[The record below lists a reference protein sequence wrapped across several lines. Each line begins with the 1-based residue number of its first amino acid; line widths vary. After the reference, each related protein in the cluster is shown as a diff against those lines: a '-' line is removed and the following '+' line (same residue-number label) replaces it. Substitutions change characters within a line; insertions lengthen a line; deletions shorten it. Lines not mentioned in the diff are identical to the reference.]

1 MTSLFVAMV
10 LGVAAVAAGMVSVE
24 VGVSVAVIEIL
35 LGVALGNT
43 LHLTT
48 PDWLAFLASFGSVV
62 LTFNAGCEID
72 PAQLRRTWRAS
83 LLIGGVSFAVPF
95 TAVLLLCRF
104 GLGWDWP
111 AAEIGGIALSTTSV
125 AVIWAVAVETGMAR
139 TDLGQLLISATFVT
153 DLATVIALSVLF
165 VTPTWWL
172 VPFVVVS
179 VALIVVMRRLE
190 RWFFARYG
198 DRVIEPEVK
207 GAFAALLILMW
218 LADMAHAEAV
228 LPAFVLGFAVAPAL
242 ARHRELQSRFRVVS
256 FALLTPFFFLRAGL
270 NVSAGLIV
278 ANVVLLILLLGAK
291 LVTKTLSVYP
301 LARRYATADAW
312 PVALLMSTGLTF
324 GTIAS
329 QAGLT
334 MGVITRAQFSV
345 LVGVVILSAVIPTAI
360 AQPLLRRRLTDDT
373 SAAVSPYATAPG
385 DDEVPVCRR
394 RPGRERP
401 APSSSRSTTGGADA
415 RMD

>member
-1 MTSLFVAMV
+1 M
-10 LGVAAVAAGMVSVE
+10 
-24 VGVSVAVIEIL
+24 
-35 LGVALGNT
+35 
-43 LHLTT
+43 
-48 PDWLAFLASFGSVV
+48 
-62 LTFNAGCEID
+62 
-72 PAQLRRTWRAS
+72 
-83 LLIGGVSFAVPF
+83 
-95 TAVLLLCRF
+95 
-104 GLGWDWP
+104 
-111 AAEIGGIALSTTSV
+111 
-125 AVIWAVAVETGMAR
+125 
-139 TDLGQLLISATFVT
+139 
-153 DLATVIALSVLF
+153 IALSVLF

-270 NVSAGLIV
+270 NVSAGLII
-278 ANVVLLILLLGAK
+278 ANVVLLVLLLGAK

-312 PVALLMSTGLTF
+312 PVALLHVDRPDVRHHRQPGRPHD
-324 GTIAS
+324 GCDH
-329 QAGLT
+329 AGPVL
-334 MGVITRAQFSV
+334 RARR
-345 LVGVVILSAVIPTAI
+345 GRDP
-360 AQPLLRRRLTDDT
+360 LRRHPHGRR
-373 SAAVSPYATAPG
+373 AAAAP
-385 DDEVPVCRR
+385 PPAHRR
-394 RPGRERP
+394 HV
-401 APSSSRSTTGGADA
+401 GGGLAVRDGA
-415 RMD
+415 R